1 MIKATIDRPELEKSL
16 KKYAKEFGET
26 SAQAVVRWSVQTCR
40 ELAMETQAWGKSET
54 KKKQQGAIL
63 ADAYNVLLVV
73 DSLRITGKSAK
84 VFNQGN
90 TYTVPSSMVI
100 QTPTEIS
107 DWIEIHRTRRRG
119 RTARIPIDQRKVVTR
134 AKFKKGMKERLAR
147 AGMAK
152 GAWLGAGQVIA
163 KAQVGQDKI
172 TIGKNFLGYTQ
183 KFMDKGTATKPKNG
197 WKPICGLTNKTAH
210 SASNHV
216 LSSAGMRR
224 SVDFGLKKAVKWY
237 ATAINAKNKNNMR
250 PR

>member
-1 MIKATIDRPELEKSL
+1 MIKATIDRPQLEKSL

-40 ELAMETQAWGKSET
+40 ELAMETQAWGKKET
-54 KKKQQGAIL
+54 KKIQEGAIL

-73 DSLRITGKSAK
+73 DSLRITGKTAK
-84 VFNQGN
+84 VSNQGS
-90 TYTVPSSMVI
+90 TYTVPASMVI
-100 QTPTEIS
+100 QSPTEIS

-119 RTARIPIDQRKVVTR
+119 RTARIPIEQRKVVTR
-134 AKFKKGMKERLAR
+134 AKFKKGMKERMAR

-163 KAQVGQDKI
+163 QAQTGQYKI
-172 TIGKNFLGYTQ
+172 NIGKNFLGYTQ
-183 KFMDKGTATKPKNG
+183 KHMGRGTATKPKNG

-210 SASNHV
+210 SASSHI
-216 LSSAGMRR
+216 LSGSGIRR

-237 ATAINAKNKNNMR
+237 ATAINSKNKNNMR